1 MYAAIIML
9 NHYRLKIDGNN
20 DIGGTIEKM
29 LNDNPEFGNGIR
41 NPQMK

>member
-9 NHYRLKIDGNN
+9 NPYRLKIDGNN
-20 DIGGTIEKM
+20 DIGGTIETM